1 MNQTHPNKS
10 QPTDT
15 LKSSGASSTSTSSGD
30 EPREAASRL
39 GAIAGNPTAEE
50 AAKMKTSSKKG
61 VVDGHEMKKRRHNGK
76 DFWQCEKC
84 SYSTSKPESAN
95 EHEKAPY

>member
-1 MNQTHPNKS
+1 
-10 QPTDT
+10 
-15 LKSSGASSTSTSSGD
+15 
-30 EPREAASRL
+30 
-39 GAIAGNPTAEE
+39 
-50 AAKMKTSSKKG
+50 MKTSSKKG